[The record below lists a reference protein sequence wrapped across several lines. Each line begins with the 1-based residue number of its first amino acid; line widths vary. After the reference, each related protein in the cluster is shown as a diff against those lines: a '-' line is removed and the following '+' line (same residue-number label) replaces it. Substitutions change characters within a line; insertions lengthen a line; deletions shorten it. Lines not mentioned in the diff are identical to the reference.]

1 VLLDFKGKLLQVLA
15 ANLESGRHVASG
27 STAEPLSF
35 THGIHALREN
45 PQMLAGRAVCF
56 ESALID
62 HALDC
67 GRGDSKDGGGLT
79 HAV

>member
-1 VLLDFKGKLLQVLA
+1 
-15 ANLESGRHVASG
+15 
-27 STAEPLSF
+27 
-35 THGIHALREN
+35 
-45 PQMLAGRAVCF
+45 MLAGRAVCI

-79 HAV
+79 HAVRLNLSAIFADIFHGF